1 MVLHFDF
8 HTYSR
13 RLLIMDFYGGTGI
26 KYSRLEHYCSV
37 INAERARFD
46 IALG

>member
-8 HTYSR
+8 HTHSHH
-13 RLLIMDFYGGTGI
+13 LLMMDFYGGSGI

-37 INAERARFD
+37 TNAERAQFD